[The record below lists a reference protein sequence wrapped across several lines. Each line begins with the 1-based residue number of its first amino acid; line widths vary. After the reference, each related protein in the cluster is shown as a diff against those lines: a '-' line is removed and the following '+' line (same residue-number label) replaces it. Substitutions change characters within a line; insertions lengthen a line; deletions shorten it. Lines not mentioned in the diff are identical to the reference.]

1 MNLTDEQTH
10 ALKIFFSA
18 KPKNAVMIVTGGP
31 GTGKTTLIE
40 HLYSPVL
47 NMKHLI
53 VTKTHV
59 AASHIS
65 SATGREVFVLDK
77 IDFSHELSEKY
88 QNCVLIID
96 EASMVSV
103 DETAPILHSLKP
115 IKLVV
120 VGDERQLKGQ
130 SGCSLLSTMIAASK
144 DNDGP
149 FPVARLTKNLRQ
161 QGAENALMKNI
172 MGIGREVWEGPA
184 LDESF
189 EVRKFRTTED
199 AIKAAAEDFSE
210 GCQMIAFTNK
220 VVDALNDATKDKG
233 VDRVMCTKNIE
244 DPKTGEMKVV
254 NGVIG
259 KRSENKIVYK
269 NAYVDKRGRT
279 GNFATDPRP
288 ARCLTTHK
296 LQGSEFSE
304 TGQLVMSW
312 FKGGIP
318 AELTYTA
325 ISRFKRKVIVYGESR
340 VLDDAFGATFSQLNI
355 NEDVV
360 AMLKERASLFS

>member
-1 MNLTDEQTH
+1 MNLTEEQTQ

-53 VTKTHV
+53 VTKTWC
-59 AASHIS
+59 AASHIR
-65 SATGREVFVLDK
+65 SATGRETIVLDK
-77 IDFSHELSEKY
+77 IDFSQELTEKY
-88 QNCVLIID
+88 QNCILIID

-103 DETAPILHSLKP
+103 DSTAPLLHSLKP
-115 IKLVV
+115 IKLVI
-120 VGDERQLKGQ
+120 VGDERQLTCQ
-130 SGCSLLSTMIAASK
+130 DGCSLLSTMIAASK
-144 DNDGP
+144 ENGGK
-149 FPVARLTKNLRQ
+149 FPLVRLTKNLRQ
-161 QGAENALMKNI
+161 QGGETALMKNI
-172 MGIGREVWEGPA
+172 MGIGREGWDGPL
-184 LDESF
+184 LDPSF
-189 EVRKFRTTED
+189 QVRKFKTADE
-199 AIKAAAEDFSE
+199 ALKAAADDFSE

-220 VVDALNDATKDKG
+220 TVDSLNDMTKGKD

-244 DPKTGEMKVV
+244 NPKTGEMKVV
-254 NGVIG
+254 NGMIG
-259 KRSENKIVYK
+259 KRSEGRIVYR
-269 NAYVDKRGRT
+269 NEHVDKKGRT

-296 LQGSEFSE
+296 LQGSEFNE
-304 TGQLVMSW
+304 TGQLVMTW

-325 ISRFKRKVIVYGESR
+325 MSRFKHKVIVYGESR
-340 VLDDAFGATFSQLNI
+340 VLDAAFSAPFSPLKI

-360 AMLKERASLFS
+360 AMLKERASLM